1 MSNELNDDDV
11 CCVCLETN
19 TTSQRIC
26 KWECSHSFH
35 TSCIERW
42 NIGCPVCRNNVLA
55 SWSNNVNTE
64 ETHVG
69 WTISRNPTCI
79 LDVERM
85 KEHISQVP
93 AEHID
98 IYKNEWKDRECI
110 EANHRMIYFHTYGVI
125 AICEDCNT
133 SQSFNCVHNV
143 VLPRGFRQT
152 GRVCRT
158 PVAMTRSGRIQNFLG

>member
-42 NIGCPVCRNNVLA
+42 NIGCPVCRNDVLA
-55 SWSNNVNTE
+55 SSSNNVNTD
-64 ETHVG
+64 VG
-69 WTISRNPTCI
+69 WTISRNPACI
-79 LDVERM
+79 LDVEHM

-93 AEHID
+93 TEHID

-110 EANHRMIYFHTYGVI
+110 NANHRMVYFHTYGVI
-125 AICEDCNT
+125 AICEDCDT
-133 SQSFNCVHNV
+133 TQSFNCMHNV
-143 VLPRGFRQT
+143 VLPRGFGIIR
-152 GRVCRT
+152 RACRT
-158 PVAMTRSGRIQNFLG
+158 PVTTPRSGRIQNILG